1 MSARHLQIL
10 KTSRLL
16 GMVGL
21 WLAFMLSPLVGCVP
35 PPQDE
40 RLEQARA
47 VGPDSGDIR
56 EPLGTARWRSLVDRG
71 RVVVIVERVALHG
84 ALVGERRYEFDSLGT
99 LRRLSERVQHVSART
114 PGRTSTIEFRA
125 GVPVLATRESDG
137 APESFTRDEMGQL
150 ERRGYA
156 FFDSAHR
163 ALPR

>member
-1 MSARHLQIL
+1 
-10 KTSRLL
+10 
-16 GMVGL
+16 MVGL

-40 RLEQARA
+40 RLEQAHARA

-56 EPLGTARWRSLVDRG
+56 DPLGKAHWHSLVDRG

-150 ERRGYA
+150 ERA
-156 FFDSAHR
+156 TVAAHGVLLR
-163 ALPR
+163 MRHANEAVG